1 MKDDRGDYGEGAR
14 EIGRVAGNRVRTKL
28 GQSAVIPSSCFLAL
42 VKLVLKL
49 ANKKK
54 LKILLFFKLIIID

>member
-42 VKLVLKL
+42 VKLVLKM
-49 ANKKK
+49 ANRKTKN
-54 LKILLFFKLIIID
+54 FIIF